1 MAAQAWYNE
10 SSEKMAKKDI
20 EPAYL
25 ETHQEGLFQERI
37 DKALSLLQD
46 CTLCPRLCHV
56 NRLEG
61 EKGTCRAGR
70 LAEVSSYSPHFGEE
84 SPLVGIHGSG
94 TIFLTHCNLRCR
106 FCQNYSIS
114 HLGEGR
120 EVSSDRLARMMIELQ
135 SLGCHNINFVTP
147 THYVPQILEALPAA
161 VRRGL
166 RVPLVYNSSGY
177 DGVSTLK
184 ILDGVFDIYMPDI
197 KFAEPGPAEECC
209 RAADYPEVARQA
221 VKEMHRQ
228 VGDLILDERGI
239 ARRGLLV
246 RHLVLPGGLAGTE
259 KVVRFLAEEISPG
272 TYLNIMDQYH
282 PCGDIPP
289 RSPLG
294 RRISGDEYEEA
305 LRTARKAGLT
315 RLDKRERFRL
325 IFH

>member
-1 MAAQAWYNE
+1 
-10 SSEKMAKKDI
+10 MAKKDFAA
-20 EPAYL
+20 AYL
-25 ETHQEGLFQERI
+25 ETHGNGLFPERI
-37 DKALSLLQD
+37 EKSLELLQS
-46 CTLCPRLCHV
+46 CTVCPRLCQV

-70 LAEVSSYSPHFGEE
+70 LPEVSSYSPHFGEE
-84 SPLVGIHGSG
+84 RPLVGLHGSG

-120 EVSSDRLARMMIELQ
+120 DVSSERLARMMLELQ

-161 VRRGL
+161 IEKGL
-166 RVPLVYNSSGY
+166 RIPLVYNSSGY
-177 DGVSTLK
+177 DSAQTLK
-184 ILDGVFDIYMPDI
+184 LLDGIFDIYMPDI
-197 KFAEPGPAEECC
+197 KFSRSGPANEYC

-246 RHLVLPGGLAGTE
+246 RHLVLPGGLAGTAE
-259 KVVRFLAEEISPG
+259 VVRFLAQEISPD
-272 TYLNIMDQYH
+272 TYLNIMDQYY

-289 RSPLG
+289 CSPLG
-294 RRISGDEYEEA
+294 RRISADEYEEA
-305 LRTARKAGLT
+305 LEMAGQAGLT

-325 IFH
+325 VFH

>member
-1 MAAQAWYNE
+1 MATNDFEA
-10 SSEKMAKKDI
+10 
-20 EPAYL
+20 AYL
-25 ETHQEGLFQERI
+25 ETRESGFFPERI
-37 DKALSLLQD
+37 EKSLELLQS
-46 CTLCPRLCHV
+46 CTICPRLCQV

-61 EKGTCRAGR
+61 EKGTCQAGR
-70 LAEVSSYSPHFGEE
+70 LLEVSSYSPHFGEE
-84 SPLVGIHGSG
+84 RPLVGLHGSG

-120 EVSSDRLARMMIELQ
+120 EVSSERLARMMLELQ

-161 VRRGL
+161 IKKGL
-166 RVPLVYNSSGY
+166 RIPLVYNSGGY
-177 DGVSTLK
+177 DSVLTLK
-184 ILDGVFDIYMPDI
+184 LLDGIFDIYMPDI
-197 KFAEPGPAEECC
+197 KFSCSGPANEYC

-246 RHLVLPGGLAGTE
+246 RHLVLPGGLAGTAE
-259 KVVRFLAEEISPG
+259 VVRFLAQEISPD
-272 TYLNIMDQYH
+272 TYLNIMDQYY

-289 RSPLG
+289 NSPLG
-294 RRISGDEYEEA
+294 RRISADEYEEA
-305 LRTARKAGLT
+305 LEMAGQAGLT

-325 IFH
+325 VFH